1 MRDGGRSVAALFL
14 RVSRRSTPS
23 RDAFVDR
30 RDVASDRKRDG
41 IAADDSRARRAT
53 SRRARLV
60 RWRTFNI
67 WRQMTK
73 SIPK

>member
-1 MRDGGRSVAALFL
+1 VLFL
-14 RVSRRSTPS
+14 RVARHSTPS